1 MELFEQFGK
10 EEIINM
16 IGEELYKK
24 VSEKTDLEFTYEIGS
39 QRGQSKTVT
48 IKQNETFTFKVTFTS
63 DGTVSGSFVNLK
75 LKKPALGTI
84 VMNNIH
90 FIGLGE

>member
-24 VSEKTDLEFTYEIGS
+24 VSEKTDLEFTYTGEVLGV
-39 QRGQSKTVT
+39 KTVAIMLNNKCIDVT
-48 IKQNETFTFKVTFTS
+48 STNE
-63 DGTVSGSFVNLK
+63 LK
-75 LKKPALGTI
+75 IFLRGYMSSLSK
-84 VMNNIH
+84 
-90 FIGLGE
+90 